1 MAWVR
6 IGVYR
11 LGRDQGG
18 IGRDEAVRLT
28 RESAVPLVR
37 GLPGFIDYE
46 LVEAGDTFLAI
57 SHWRTREE
65 AMAVTVAHAEW
76 QQANAPA
83 LPRPVEVHVGE
94 VVIPHQAA

>member
-11 LGRDQGG
+11 LSDDRGG

-37 GLPGFIDYE
+37 GLPGFLDYE

-65 AMAVTVAHAEW
+65 ATAVTVAHEEW
-76 QQANAPA
+76 QQTHAPA

-94 VVIPHQAA
+94 VAIPR

>member
-1 MAWVR
+1 MAWAR
-6 IGVYR
+6 TGVYR
-11 LGRDQGG
+11 LGGDQGG

-37 GLPGFIDYE
+37 GLPGFIAYE

-65 AMAVTVAHAEW
+65 ATAVTVAHEEW
-76 QQANAPA
+76 QRAQAPA
-83 LPRPVEVHVGE
+83 LPWPVEVSVGE
-94 VVIPHQAA
+94 VVIPRQEA

>member
-11 LGRDQGG
+11 LGGDQVG

-65 AMAVTVAHAEW
+65 ATAVTAAHEEW

-94 VVIPHQAA
+94 VAIPRQEA

>member
-11 LGRDQGG
+11 LSGDQGG
-18 IGRDEAVRLT
+18 ICRDEAVRLT

-37 GLPGFIDYE
+37 RLPGFIDYE

-57 SHWRTREE
+57 SHGRTREE
-65 AMAVTVAHAEW
+65 ATAVTVAHEEW
-76 QQANAPA
+76 QQANAPT
-83 LPRPVEVHVGE
+83 LLRPVEVHVGE
-94 VVIPHQAA
+94 VVIPRHEA